1 MQPQAGRSA
10 AVEAPTQSL
19 GIPVQD
25 MLADMRISMR
35 VVIVVMPLE
44 LRASL
49 AAGRVDAPTSWGSV
63 DAPALGLGLRA
74 GMCSVHADQGAVYV
88 EIRMHMSMWVCAY
101 LSIRICIPQA
111 FDVVRYPRS

>member
-63 DAPALGLGLRA
+63 ELGLRA

-88 EIRMHMSMWVCAY
+88 EIRMHMSMWVCAH